1 MMTKIAAVTG
11 ATGFVGKHLIN
22 ELIAQGF
29 QVNALTRRPRPEK
42 EKPKKEKPEK
52 EKINWISG
60 DLDNRQALGE
70 LVKNTDVVFHLA
82 GLVKARS
89 KHDFN
94 HINSHAVKTLVD
106 VIHQSATKPHA
117 KPHFILLSS
126 LAARERKLSAYA
138 ESKRKG
144 EEILTEHAGD
154 MPWTILRPPG
164 VYGPEDKET
173 LKIFKA
179 VSYRMSILPGSA
191 DNRAS
196 WIYAPDLARALIA
209 VSENQACHDQILDV
223 DDGKKDGYSN
233 QEMYETAANILN
245 INAFNI
251 VLPRFILRFFGHINV
266 LFSTLFGYIPMI
278 TPEKVNEL
286 CHSDWICRGPH
297 VMKLT
302 NWKPET
308 TLKQGFKKTLKWY
321 RDNNLM

>member
-1 MMTKIAAVTG
+1 MTKIAAVTG
-11 ATGFVGKHLIN
+11 ATGFVGKHLIC

-29 QVNALTRRPRPEK
+29 QVNALTRRPRP
-42 EKPKKEKPEK
+42 KKEKPEK
-52 EKINWISG
+52 ENINWISG
-60 DLDNRQALGE
+60 DLDNRLALME
-70 LVKNTDVVFHLA
+70 LVKNADVVYHLA
-82 GLVKARS
+82 GLVKAKS
-89 KHDFN
+89 KDDFN
-94 HINSHAVKTLVD
+94 HVNSHAVKTLVD

-154 MPWTILRPPG
+154 MSWTILRPPG
-164 VYGPEDKET
+164 VYGQEDKET

-209 VSENQACHDQILDV
+209 VTDNQACYGQILDV
-223 DDGKKDGYSN
+223 DDGKKDGYAN
-233 QEMYETAANILN
+233 QEMYETAADILN
-245 INAFNI
+245 ISVFN
-251 VLPRFILRFFGHINV
+251 VVMPRFILKAFGHINV
-266 LFSTLFGYIPMI
+266 LFSTLFDYIPMI

-286 CHSDWICRGPH
+286 CHSDWICHGPH

-308 TLKQGFKKTLKWY
+308 SLKRGFEKTLKWY
-321 RDNNLM
+321 KDNNLM